1 MPLIVATRGCS
12 TTVCHHELPGRA
24 DQRRAVVHVLC
35 VCLCGVAVLEPP
47 GLLNFLLNAVGGCL
61 VVVWLM
67 ICFSYLKLHPE
78 LEQEGNVSGSHVG
91 LPVVAVADHHQ
102 HSGAYCAHA
111 VRPGSR
117 SQVTSVAIVFAF
129 LVALSFIP
137 RKVA

>member
-1 MPLIVATRGCS
+1 MFFAFVSVGL
-12 TTVCHHELPGRA
+12 
-24 DQRRAVVHVLC
+24 QYWN
-35 VCLCGVAVLEPP
+35 PP

-78 LEQEGNVSGSHVG
+78 LEQEGNVSVRMWGYPW
-91 LPVVAVADHHQ
+91 LPWLTIISILALIALMLSD
-102 HSGAYCAHA
+102 
-111 VRPGSR
+111 PGSR
-117 SQVTSVAIVFAF
+117 SQVTSVAIVFAL